1 MSPAEHEP
9 TTLPPLTTAR
19 IAERLDARGSV
30 YGTDKDGDLVG
41 RWDGHPFWFMTMG
54 REKEYLQVRGRWAR
68 QVPGTEFGNVLLGAN
83 AWSETMVW
91 PKVFVRIEAE
101 QVAVYTEHTVDY
113 EHGLTDEQLDLHLT
127 VGIASALRFFARLDD
142 LYPDAVETV
151 PVPPTPAP
159 EAPVAYHDPARPT
172 LD

>member
-9 TTLPPLTTAR
+9 AILPPLTSALV
-19 IAERLDARGSV
+19 AQRLDARGSV

-41 RWDGHPFWFMTMG
+41 RWDGHPFWFILLGQT
-54 REKEYLQVRGRWAR
+54 KEYLQVRGRWAR

-91 PKVFVRIEAE
+91 PKIFVRIEAE
-101 QVAVYTEHTVDY
+101 QVAVYTEHTIDY
-113 EHGLTDEQLDLHLT
+113 EGGVTDEQLDLHLT
-127 VGIASALRFFARLDD
+127 IGIASALRFFSALDEK
-142 LYPDAVETV
+142 YPDAVSTFPEA
-151 PVPPTPAP
+151 AP
-159 EAPVAYHDPARPT
+159 EEPVAYHDPARPT

>member
-1 MSPAEHEP
+1 MAPAEHEP

-41 RWDGHPFWFMTMG
+41 RWDGHPFWFITLG
-54 REKEYLQVRGRWAR
+54 RAKEYLQVRGRWAR

-91 PKVFVRIEAE
+91 PKIFVRIEAE

-127 VGIASALRFFARLDD
+127 IGIASALRFFAGLDEK
-142 LYPDAVETV
+142 YPDAV
-151 PVPPTPAP
+151 PTAPAAPAP
-159 EAPVAYHDPARPT
+159 EEPIAYHDPARPT

>member
-1 MSPAEHEP
+1 MSPAEHAP
-9 TTLPPLTTAR
+9 TTLPSLTTAR

-91 PKVFVRIEAE
+91 PKIFVRIEGE

-127 VGIASALRFFARLDD
+127 VGIASALRFFAGLDEK
-142 LYPDAVETV
+142 YPDAVETV

-159 EAPVAYHDPARPT
+159 EVPVAYHDPARPT